1 MKVVCFNCECEFDKP
16 EKERKR
22 AERSG
27 RKNFCSRSCSASYGN
42 KKFPR
47 LGNAA
52 RLIAGNRR
60 DDLSPFRLH
69 FRCAARRSK
78 ESGFEFSITIE
89 DVKAQWEKQ
98 NGICPYTGW
107 NLVNVET
114 SRQKLDKSPNKASLD
129 RSESSIGYVPG
140 NIQFVAMMANFA
152 KNNFSSAQLV
162 EFCRAVTANK
172 A

>member
-1 MKVVCFNCECEFDKP
+1 
-16 EKERKR
+16 
-22 AERSG
+22 
-27 RKNFCSRSCSASYGN
+27 
-42 KKFPR
+42 
-47 LGNAA
+47 
-52 RLIAGNRR
+52 
-60 DDLSPFRLH
+60 
-69 FRCAARRSK
+69 
-78 ESGFEFSITIE
+78 
-89 DVKAQWEKQ
+89 VKAQWEKQ